1 MRVRYI
7 QALPVAV
14 NKGLEQWLVVRDGL
28 QDVPIVGHVADGPL
42 AQPRTAQSEDVA
54 GYTHTNTISHIL
66 ILIHTATRSQTQTNS
81 SSDLFYHAEV
91 GFVAKKEK

>member
-54 GYTHTNTISHIL
+54 GYTHTNTISQNN
-66 ILIHTATRSQTQTNS
+66 ANNNNYY
-81 SSDLFYHAEV
+81 F
-91 GFVAKKEK
+91 FVISLAHKRLW